1 MTWLHRINSFDI
13 DGVIYMGP
21 DLKGVYPGQR
31 DIIITGRSIEE
42 KPETMMML
50 GQRGIFN
57 EVFFNPLPYDMKTR
71 ETSGIHKAYTINLYN
86 CRDQLAKIAIHFEDD
101 PVQAE
106 VIRARCRGVHVVM
119 LEHNLTEKENVRHLT
134 F

>member
-1 MTWLHRINSFDI
+1 
-13 DGVIYMGP
+13 
-21 DLKGVYPGQR
+21 
-31 DIIITGRSIEE
+31 
-42 KPETMMML
+42 MMML

-57 EVFFNPLPYDMKTR
+57 EVFFNPIPYELKTR
-71 ETSGIHKAYTINLYN
+71 ETSGFHKAFAIQQYN
-86 CRDQLAKIAIHFEDD
+86 RRDQLAKIAIHFEDD

-106 VIRARCRGVHVVM
+106 VIRAKCPEVHVVL